1 MKPTQAGARGR
12 AALVAAAVL
21 GTVGALGMAPLPA
34 HAADTVPLELFV
46 GSQGQ
51 FLPVIEVSVN
61 GSDPL
66 RMLADT
72 GSNILVTFPGALATA
87 TTPPFD
93 TGIAHTA
100 NYTGTQATGEV
111 ATAFVT
117 IGGHT
122 TPQPIAFLDAS
133 TCTPACLGTGIGAGL
148 DGILGIGQ
156 AQLSLSSGPDTYN
169 LYSALAQLG
178 GTIAEGYTV
187 RLATSGSSLELGA
200 PSPGPDDIVIPQAL
214 ATGVY
219 GNGWPIHEKRVDLC
233 FRIDTATQCLGTTV
247 DTGEL
252 SATLM
257 GTVFLPWVDLFAH
270 PVHVP
275 GVDITHEGTVLAGT
289 PISYLTPDGQTVAAW
304 TTSGNPFEA
313 GYYSTTGVPYL
324 NTGNGFFLGR
334 AVGFDFRRGLIVLPE
349 TAQPQLA
356 ATGTAPAPHTTI
368 LALGAVLTGLAFAV
382 AGTAVRRRHSSRPGA

>member
-1 MKPTQAGARGR
+1 MSSRHSRPASRRVSAAAGVLGVI
-12 AALVAAAVL
+12 AALAAAP
-21 GTVGALGMAPLPA
+21 APA
-34 HAADTVPLELFV
+34 VAADTVPIEIFV
-46 GSQGQ
+46 GPQGQ
-51 FLPVIEVSVN
+51 FLPVIDVSVN

-87 TTPPFD
+87 TTPPVD

-100 NYTGTQATGEV
+100 NYTGTQASGEV
-111 ATAFVT
+111 ATASVT
-117 IGGHT
+117 VGGHT
-122 TPQPIAFLDAS
+122 TPQPVAFLDAS
-133 TCTPACLGTGIGAGL
+133 SCTPTCLGAGIGADL

-156 AQLSLSSGPDTYN
+156 AQLSLTSGADTYD
-169 LYSALAQLG
+169 LYSVLAQLG
-178 GTIAEGYTV
+178 GPIAEGYTM
-187 RLATSGSSLELGA
+187 RLTPTGGSLELGA
-200 PSPGPDDIVIPQAL
+200 PTPGAGDLVIPQAL
-214 ATGVY
+214 ATGTY

-247 DTGEL
+247 DSGEL

-257 GTVFLPWVDLFAH
+257 GTQFLPWVDLFAH

-289 PISYLTPDGQTVAAW
+289 PISYLTPDGQTIATW
-304 TTSGNPFEA
+304 TTADNPFEA

-334 AVGFDFRRGLIVLPE
+334 DVGFDFRRGLIVIPGS
-349 TAQPQLA
+349 APALA
-356 ATGTAPAPHTTI
+356 STGAPAPDGTV
-368 LALGAVLTGLAFAV
+368 LAVGLGILGAGLAVLA
-382 AGTAVRRRHSSRPGA
+382 ARLIAARRAARAR